1 MPTSEA
7 LSSPE
12 LWGSLVKRQL
22 AALVVFAVACAPEI
36 PSTPPGEFVVA
47 RFDPSAAI
55 PVVPSPN
62 DLATN
67 PTTGLLSVPVPT
79 DASAADKWF
88 YGWLNTL
95 NGFPAAA
102 GASVTFT
109 HPLDPATVTAATVRV
124 LDLSANNATVDVT
137 RVYTDSTNVAAPGQV
152 AIAPP
157 VGGWTPGHRYAV
169 AIIGGVNGVRGKTG
183 LACVGSATWSF
194 IRNEGE
200 LIDCPNDDLAS
211 SACRLTT
218 EIVPSAIT
226 EDPGRRVADQ
236 LATAKRLETL
246 RRKYKPAIDFL
257 VTSGIPRS
265 ELALLWTFRVDDS
278 ASFVFD
284 PSASPPRVPSPN
296 NLAIKQGLVAS
307 SIDPASSPA
316 AQEWTRTWL
325 NTLNGFPAT
334 TSAGVDIAQQPLDAS
349 TITERSVRV
358 ISLAGAPLVSAPTVA
373 WNAQLKRLVLTP
385 AGGSWGGAR
394 TIGVVVIGGDSGVKG
409 VGGKRLVGSQVWA
422 LVRSA
427 APLVDCEVLG
437 PSCNS
442 FVKAAPISTNQAI
455 ALESLRRTYQPLLDR
470 MEGQGVRRHDVAGA
484 WVFSTIDQPEL
495 VFDPSATPARVPTP
509 TDLVINP
516 STGRVTAPVPPGAS
530 AAYAEFITDYVNT
543 LNGFPVASVA
553 TAEVD
558 GVVDPSSVSA
568 NTVRVQVLSG
578 PALVGSPVVSFDAA
592 TNRFTVAPPN
602 GTWGKGRSIAVVVL
616 GGPAGIRSLTGKPL
630 VASQAF
636 SFARL
641 SNSLVDSQC
650 GTVGPSCRSVT
661 LLSDAQAIGLEP
673 VRRSLKP
680 VFDSLESTGI
690 LREDIAGLWVFRTVD
705 QPELTFDLAQGVVPF
720 PNNQLLRGNTLPDG
734 GTQSGYVALLADGG
748 APGDDA
754 VPGIRLSL
762 PTPTGASAAQAQLI
776 AGLNT
781 LDGFSTTAPLV
792 SENSTLLAA
801 LDVSSLDAGSLG
813 TGAGLIK
820 LDGVSTTLAD
830 GGARL
835 PSVRVCLNCASSTND
850 AGVIDQPEQLQW
862 VPQTPLDE
870 ASRYGAFVST
880 DARDVR
886 NRAVMASPTF
896 ALVRSRNPLID
907 ASGTSTIP
915 VVSNAQAA
923 QLEPV
928 RRRFRGCLDRL
939 EASGRS
945 RSTLA
950 LGFCFTTQSV
960 TAPIRA
966 ITAGVTASTLPTT
979 LEWMV
984 DTSGVTRPALTAA
997 GVKNAAIGS
1006 IFEGE
1011 LTLPHVLTGVGGTF
1025 DPDPARW
1032 QTRLALFTLV
1042 LPAGPV
1048 PPAGF
1053 PVALFNHGLSRS
1065 RSDMLLVADSFAVSG
1080 IATLAIDAPFH
1091 GDRSDCRGLASPD
1104 AACADPTN
1112 QECSAT
1118 TGRCVARVPTTA
1130 SPCAATPADCFT
1142 LGEGRCLAATGRCEG
1157 GSFARS
1163 APTFALYGTPAIS
1176 GNRFIDTA
1184 NLFATR
1190 DNFRHAGAADLAQV
1204 LRVLGATGPR
1214 SLNASLTSAMRGTL
1228 DATQVHVAGQS
1239 LGSSTGATFA
1249 AANPGPSRVALN
1261 TPGADPLEAVLTSP
1275 AFSAQRA
1282 AFLAGVGSS
1291 PGSPSFDAFLV
1302 LARTIL
1308 DPADPQNLIR
1318 AAVDSSNANRRVFVS
1333 SIEGDAVWPNAG
1345 TTKLLRAGLQTSNS
1359 ARMAWF
1365 QFTPHSGT
1373 AAAGR
1378 FPAAWPA
1385 ASRHGFLLNPGGPP
1399 GSATINAE
1407 CDPTNL
1413 SFNASTCATSVAQGQ
1428 IAQFLST
1435 GMTPANAPV
1444 TP

>member
-1 MPTSEA
+1 MKRYLAT
-7 LSSPE
+7 
-12 LWGSLVKRQL
+12 LVCL
-22 AALVVFAVACAPEI
+22 ACACAPEI
-36 PSTPPGEFVVA
+36 PNTPPGEFVVA

-79 DASAADKWF
+79 DASAADTWF

-109 HPLDPATVTAATVRV
+109 HPLDPVTVTAATVRV
-124 LDLSANNATVDVT
+124 FDLSASNASVEVT
-137 RVYTDSTNVAAPGQV
+137 RVYSDSTNVAAPGQV

-157 VGGWTPGHRYAV
+157 VGGWTPGHRYAI

-218 EIVPSAIT
+218 EIVPSSIT

-257 VTSGIPRS
+257 VTSGIPRTD
-265 ELALLWTFRVDDS
+265 LALLWTFRIDDS

-284 PSASPPRVPSPN
+284 PSATPPRVPSPN

-307 SIDPASSPA
+307 SLDPASSPA

-334 TSAGVDIAQQPLDAS
+334 TSAGVDIAQQPLDPS
-349 TITERSVRV
+349 TLTERTVRV
-358 ISLAGAPLVSAPTVA
+358 ISLAGEPLVAAPTIT
-373 WNAQLKRLVLTP
+373 WNSQLKRLVLTP

-394 TIGVVVIGGDSGVKG
+394 TVGVVVLGGESGVKG
-409 VGGKRLVGSQVWA
+409 IGGKRLVGSQVWA

-437 PSCNS
+437 PSCSS

-455 ALESLRRTYQPLLDR
+455 ALESLRRTYKPLLDR
-470 MEGQGVRRHDVAGA
+470 MEGQGLRRHDVAGA
-484 WVFSTIDQPEL
+484 WVFSTVDQPEL
-495 VFDPSATPARVPTP
+495 VFDPSATPPRVPTP

-516 STGRVTAPVPPGAS
+516 ATGRVTAPVPPGAS
-530 AAYAEFITDYVNT
+530 PAYAEFITDYLNT

-553 TAEVD
+553 SADVD
-558 GVVDPSSVSA
+558 GVVDPTSVSP
-568 NTVRVQVLSG
+568 NTVRVQVLTG
-578 PALVGSPVVSFDAA
+578 PALVGSPVVSFDST
-592 TNRFTVAPPN
+592 TNRFNVAPPN
-602 GTWGKGRSIAVVVL
+602 GSWGKGRSIAVVVL

-641 SNSLVDSQC
+641 SNSLVDAQC

-661 LLSDAQAIGLEP
+661 LLSDTQAIGLEP
-673 VRRSLKP
+673 VRRALKP

-690 LREDIAGLWVFRTVD
+690 VREDIAGLWVFRTVD

-734 GTQSGYVALLADGG
+734 GTQSGFVSLLADGG

-754 VPGIRLSL
+754 VPGVRLSL
-762 PTPTGASAAQAQLI
+762 PIPAGASPAQAQLI
-776 AGLNT
+776 GGLNT
-781 LDGFSTTAPLV
+781 LDGFSTTAPIV

-801 LDVSSLDAGSLG
+801 LDDGAIDAGSLG
-813 TGAGLIK
+813 TGAGLLK
-820 LDGVSTTLAD
+820 LEGASTTLPD
-830 GGARL
+830 GGVRL

-850 AGVIDQPEQLQW
+850 AGVIAQPEQLQW

-870 ASRYGAFVST
+870 SSRYGAFVT
-880 DARDVR
+880 TEVRDVR
-886 NRAVMASPTF
+886 YRAVMASPTF
-896 ALVRSRNPLID
+896 ALVRSRSPLVD
-907 ASGTSTIP
+907 AMGASTIP
-915 VVSNAQAA
+915 VLSNAQAA

-939 EASGRS
+939 EASGRP
-945 RSTLA
+945 RSTVA

-966 ITAGVTASTLPTT
+966 L
-979 LEWMV
+979 
-984 DTSGVTRPALTAA
+984 AA
-997 GVKNAAIGS
+997 GVNASALPSTVEWLFETGAATRLAMTAVGVPNAAIATT
-1006 IFEGE
+1006 FEGE
-1011 LTLPHVLTGVGGTF
+1011 LTLPHALTGPGGTF
-1025 DPDPARW
+1025 SPDPAQW
-1032 QTRLALFTLV
+1032 QARLSLFTLV
-1042 LPAGPV
+1042 LPVGPT

-1053 PVALFNHGLSRS
+1053 PVVVFSHGVARSRADALF
-1065 RSDMLLVADSFAVSG
+1065 VANAFAVAG
-1080 IATLAIDAPFH
+1080 LATIAIDAPFH
-1091 GDRSDCRGLASPD
+1091 GDRSDCRGVVLPD
-1104 AACADPTN
+1104 AACADPLT

-1118 TGRCVARVPTTA
+1118 TGRCVARAPATA
-1130 SPCAATPADCFT
+1130 DACSVVSPSDCFSA
-1142 LGEGRCLAATGRCEG
+1142 GQGRCLQPTGRCEG
-1157 GSFARS
+1157 GSFVRS
-1163 APTFALYGTPAIS
+1163 APVFAFSGTPSVS
-1176 GNRFIDTA
+1176 GNRFVDTG

-1190 DNFRHAGAADLAQV
+1190 DNFRHAGAADLAQL
-1204 LRVLGATGPR
+1204 LRVLGASGPR
-1214 SLNASLTSAMRGTL
+1214 SLNASLASVMRGTL
-1228 DATQVHVAGQS
+1228 DATQVHLVGQS
-1239 LGSSTGATFA
+1239 LGSVTGTVFSAATA
-1249 AANPGPSRVALN
+1249 APSRLALN
-1261 TPGADPLEAVLTSP
+1261 APSADLLDAVLTSP
-1275 AFSAQRA
+1275 AFAPQRT
-1282 AFLAGVGSS
+1282 AFLAGIGSS
-1291 PGSPSFDAFLV
+1291 PGSPTFDAFLV

-1308 DPADPQNLIR
+1308 DPADPVNLLR
-1318 AAVDSSNANRRVFVS
+1318 AALDSSNVNRRVFIS
-1333 SIEGDAVWPNAG
+1333 SIDGDPVWSNPG
-1345 TTKLLRAGLQTSNS
+1345 TTKLLRAGLQSPN
-1359 ARMAWF
+1359 AQRLAWF
-1365 QFTPHSGT
+1365 QFASHTGTP
-1373 AAAGR
+1373 AAGR
-1378 FPAAWPA
+1378 FPATWPA

-1399 GSATINAE
+1399 GSATINPE
-1407 CDPTNL
+1407 CDATSL
-1413 SFNASTCATSVAQGQ
+1413 SFNASTCATSVAQAQ
-1428 IAQFLST
+1428 LAQFLST
-1435 GMTPANAPV
+1435 GMTPANTPV